1 MTNTGYSK
9 QLEDEKNKSAS
20 LTKELEQ
27 VSGQTM
33 EELHTTCQAEYRFL
47 DKLENDLSKNKV
59 LNEKKIE
66 QIRNDAKA
74 LLNKLNK
81 TVDDGSAPKA
91 PKPEFKELA
100 GTAILLKVK
109 EATIVNLQKQID
121 ELKSKKPAVVEKTV

>member
-1 MTNTGYSK
+1 MTNSAYSK

-81 TVDDGSAPKA
+81 TVDDGSAAKA
-91 PKPEFKELA
+91 AKPEFKELA

-109 EATIVNLQKQID
+109 EATIVNLQK
-121 ELKSKKPAVVEKTV
+121 